1 MESED
6 ANYKE
11 GHEIFAMIS
20 CFALAWEFAELDL
33 GDRSPATC
41 FGILQRR
48 QASRYDI
55 PIAAEGRESV
65 CLETELHLCGVSCL
79 NSAMYELGFISM
91 VRSVTLVNIRTKGSE
106 DC

>member
-1 MESED
+1 
-6 ANYKE
+6 
-11 GHEIFAMIS
+11 MIS

-33 GDRSPATC
+33 GDRPPATC
-41 FGILQRR
+41 FGILPRR

-65 CLETELHLCGVSCL
+65 CLETDLHSCGVSCM
-79 NSAMYELGFISM
+79 NSAMYELGVISM
-91 VRSVTLVNIRTKGSE
+91 VRSVTSVDFRTKSSE